1 MDLKR
6 ILLNWVPFLAM
17 MVGMS
22 NCVGA
27 DPVVNDTPVSEVLAK
42 YGLPIGL
49 LPDSVKSYSVA
60 DDGSFTVE
68 LDSPCYVQF
77 NYLVYYEKT
86 VTGKLSYGQ
95 ITDLDGIQAKE
106 FFIWVNVIG
115 IKVDLSSANYIYFN
129 VGLLSKKIEISW
141 FESVPT
147 CKNSLENKPC
157 NEVEVVQ
164 IE

>member
-1 MDLKR
+1 M
-6 ILLNWVPFLAM
+6 NWVSFLAM
-17 MVGMS
+17 MVVIC

-27 DPVVNDTPVSEVLAK
+27 DSVVGYTPVSEVLAK

-60 DDGSFTVE
+60 DDGSFKVE
-68 LDSPCYVQF
+68 LQSPCYVQF
-77 NYLVYYEKT
+77 NYLVYYDKII
-86 VTGKLSYGQ
+86 TGKLSYGK
-95 ITDLDGIQAKE
+95 ITDLGGIEAKQ

-115 IKVDLSSANYIYFN
+115 IKVDLPSANYIYFN

-157 NEVEVVQ
+157 SEIEVALTE
-164 IE
+164 